1 MLRKTLA
8 AACIAG
14 AAAFTA
20 PAALPG
26 RELPHQ
32 QAVHLGAGM
41 GGRVEEDLRPGQGRD
56 ADGLLLAAGRH
67 CFFLGGAKVLL

>member
-20 PAALPG
+20 PAAPPG
-26 RELPHQ
+26 RVQ
-32 QAVHLGAGM
+32 SRSATSTGAFAA
-41 GGRVEEDLRPGQGRD
+41 RVACSTAIFVALRHRFP
-56 ADGLLLAAGRH
+56 
-67 CFFLGGAKVLL
+67 

>member
-26 RELPHQ
+26 RVQ
-32 QAVHLGAGM
+32 SRSATATGAFSA
-41 GGRVEEDLRPGQGRD
+41 RV
-56 ADGLLLAAGRH
+56 A
-67 CFFLGGAKVLL
+67 

>member
-26 RELPHQ
+26 RVQSRVRLHQHDGCTLP
-32 QAVHLGAGM
+32 
-41 GGRVEEDLRPGQGRD
+41 RTDEK
-56 ADGLLLAAGRH
+56 LLSL
-67 CFFLGGAKVLL
+67 KVPASCASRAR